1 MRTRDPKDMVRD
13 VLEAGEELLWYGS
26 PHIEAGA
33 EGRRRGGAAGF
44 FVVLAGVLGLT
55 YYQTQQLGVPVLET
69 IRMILDANP
78 MALYGAGG
86 VMAFV
91 IAARFLG
98 FDGQSRLKRHFAGH
112 AYGLTDRRVIVIEG
126 KAVTTFAGGEL
137 DRPIVVERANGYDDV
152 IFGRRRIKTGGDSQT
167 RDAVQLERRTI
178 GFKAIPNAEEMRVR
192 LVEWI
197 AGEIAESAESVTD
210 FIESQADSEPIGFAA
225 QLGTNTVR
233 HADSGLTIEYPEE
246 WSVRVRK
253 KKKPFGKTFLD
264 SEKWKDLRE
273 SYDWTLVRIEGPLGC
288 TVDAEVFE
296 TPPTA
301 EYDSMVNSRL
311 ASLAG
316 ELIDSD
322 PMYEQNGLR
331 GFTVARRSP
340 VQANATTGTAGVP
353 SVVTPLRYTVLHDG
367 RYQITLISKWPE
379 QSPELSAAVDLVV
392 RSARL
397 A

>member
-1 MRTRDPKDMVRD
+1 VRERDPKDMVRD
-13 VLEAGEELLWYGS
+13 VLEPGEELLWFGG
-26 PHIEAGA
+26 PDIEAGA
-33 EGRRRGGAAGF
+33 EGGRRGGVAGF
-44 FVVLAGVLGLT
+44 FVVLAGVVGLT
-55 YYQTQQLGVPVLET
+55 YYQTNQLGMSIGET
-69 IRMILDANP
+69 FRTILANNP
-78 MALYGAGG
+78 AALYGLAG
-86 VMAFV
+86 VVVFL
-91 IAARFLG
+91 IAARAFG
-98 FDGQSRLKRHFAGH
+98 FDSRGRLRRHFAKH

-126 KAVTTFAGGEL
+126 KSVSTFAPDNL
-137 DRPIVVERANGYDDV
+137 DQPRVVRRANGYDDV
-152 IFGRRRIKTGGDSQT
+152 VFGTRRVGSGSDGRT
-167 RDAVQLERRTI
+167 RDPIRLESRTI
-178 GFKAIPNAEEMRVR
+178 GFKAIPDAEEMRVR

-210 FIESQADSEPIGFAA
+210 FIESQAEGESIGFAA
-225 QLGTNTVR
+225 RAGTKTIR

-246 WSVRVRK
+246 WSVKVRK

-264 SEKWKDLRE
+264 SEKWKEPHD
-273 SYDWTLVRIEGPLGC
+273 SYDWTLVRVEGPLGC
-288 TVDAEVFE
+288 AVDAEVFE

-316 ELIDSD
+316 EMIDAD

-340 VQANATTGTAGVP
+340 VQANATTGTAGAA
-353 SVVTPLRYTVLHDG
+353 SVVTPFRYTVLHDG

-379 QSPELSAAVDLVV
+379 DSPELSAAVDLVV

-397 A
+397 E